1 MRSDEQLRGDG
12 ILRDLVASLP
22 QQDRVAGTRMFS
34 GAGYA
39 LDGRIFAFIGR
50 TGRLIAKV
58 EASSAQEK
66 IAHGDAGQV
75 TMGTRTMRE
84 WIGLELDE
92 VEAWPALVTEA
103 FAYADSLPP
112 PQPRARPRPRPR
124 RVG

>member
-1 MRSDEQLRGDG
+1 VRSDEQLQGDG
-12 ILRDLVASLP
+12 ILRRLVESLP
-22 QQDRVAGTRMFS
+22 QQDRIARTRMFS

-58 EASSAQEK
+58 EASSAQDK
-66 IAHGDAGQV
+66 IARGEAGQV

-92 VEAWPALVTEA
+92 VDAWPALVTEA
-103 FAYADSLPP
+103 FEYADSPP
-112 PQPRARPRPRPR
+112 PASPITTA
-124 RVG
+124 